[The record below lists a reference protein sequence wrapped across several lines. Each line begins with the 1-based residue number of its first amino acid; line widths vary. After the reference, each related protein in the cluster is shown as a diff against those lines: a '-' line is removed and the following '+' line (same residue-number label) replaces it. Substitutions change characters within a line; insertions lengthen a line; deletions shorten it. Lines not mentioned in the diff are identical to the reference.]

1 MHKGA
6 ETVFFPTLWWMSLE
20 RVNALLAIRVYRVEG
35 TTISPTMRVSFIG
48 ASLYEDSLGG
58 GGERLEEDVWII
70 GYVIALKYGGR
81 RSVLG
86 DDNDWW

>member
-6 ETVFFPTLWWMSLE
+6 ETVFFPTLWRMSLE

-58 GGERLEEDVWII
+58 EERLEGDVWIT